1 MVQRSIEVLSSET
14 PFDRLPGDIRE
25 ALRPEEAVVYQ
36 TGPSYFAE
44 RADQC
49 APKLSVTH
57 QLLQRF
63 KVPPFS
69 SKKSISRPNIVF
81 EYALWCS

>member
-49 APKLSVTH
+49 AYRPMRKFFR
-57 QLLQRF
+57 LLGSTRSF
-63 KVPPFS
+63 RLHLYGGLEP
-69 SKKSISRPNIVF
+69 R
-81 EYALWCS
+81 AL